1 MSIHNP
7 TKLAIAVFMA
17 CQSMA
22 ASAVVVTQSLA
33 LNQDYGSNSS
43 TLSYFSAFDAAAA
56 LGTTSFN
63 TDYTVNSALIQF
75 NWSDNG
81 NDPYAPTGWSGW
93 SNVYGSYVYAGYNG
107 SNYIYQRPETG
118 TASEQ
123 YSTPAES
130 ASIAFGAQT
139 IHSAATALSAA
150 TSSPSNSTFTSY
162 DGGYS
167 GYYQSYSY
175 SCGNSTCYSS
185 YWVSGTE
192 YFTNH
197 SDTLTRYYNDYSGN
211 FGLEIDLFTLGGDA
225 LNDFLQTGMLP
236 FTMTMN
242 GNALLTG
249 AALNLDVTQV
259 NMSAVPEPGTLAL
272 LGLGL
277 AAVGWSRRYRFA

>member
-1 MSIHNP
+1 MSTHNQ
-7 TKLAIAVFMA
+7 KRLAIAVFMA

-22 ASAVVVTQSLA
+22 ASAAVITQGLA

-43 TLSYFSAFDAAAA
+43 TLFYSSAFDAAAA
-56 LGTTSFN
+56 LGTAHFN
-63 TDYTVNSALIQF
+63 TDYTVNSAFVQF

-81 NDPYAPTGWSGW
+81 NDPYAFTGGSGW
-93 SNVYGSYVYAGYNG
+93 SSVYGSYINTGYNG
-107 SNYIYQRPETG
+107 SSYIYQRPETG

-123 YSTPAES
+123 YLTPAES

-139 IHSAATALSAA
+139 IHSAATALSGV
-150 TSSPSNSTFTSY
+150 TSSSSTNTFMSY

-167 GYYQSYSY
+167 GYYQYY
-175 SCGNSTCYSS
+175 SCGNYTCS
-185 YWVSGTE
+185 YWVPGAE

-211 FGLEIDLFTLGGDA
+211 FSLEIDLFTLGGDA
-225 LNDFLQTGMLP
+225 LNNFLQTGVLP

-249 AALNLDVTQV
+249 AALNLEVTQV
-259 NMSAVPEPGTLAL
+259 NMNAVPEPGILAL
-272 LGLGL
+272 MGLGL
-277 AAVGWSRRYRFA
+277 IAAGWSRRYRVA